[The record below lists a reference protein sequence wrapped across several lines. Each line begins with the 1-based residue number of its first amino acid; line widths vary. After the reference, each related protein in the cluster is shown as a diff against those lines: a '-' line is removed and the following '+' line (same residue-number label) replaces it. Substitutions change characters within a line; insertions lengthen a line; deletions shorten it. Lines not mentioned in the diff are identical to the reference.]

1 MIRFTQGNLL
11 DADAQALVNTVNTVG
26 VMGKGVALMFK
37 EAYPENF
44 KAYEEACR
52 SKEVQIAKM
61 FVTERRG
68 EMFGP
73 KWIVNFP
80 TKTHWRFPSKM
91 EWIVQGLEDLKRVI
105 KEKGIKSVALP
116 PLGAGNG
123 GLAWKDV
130 RPKIEAALAELND
143 IDVIVYEPTA
153 RYQNVAKRTGS
164 EKLTVTRALIAELV
178 RRYSILGF
186 DCTLLEIQKLAY
198 FLERFVVELNVDN
211 QMNFQFSAR
220 KFGPYSKNL
229 KHLLD
234 GLDGSYLHCDKR
246 LGEAA
251 SFDVIHFDD
260 SKKDKV
266 SAYLTSPDVK
276 AFRPALEKT
285 SELIDGFES
294 PLGMELLSTVDWL
307 VNESAVEPNVAAVR
321 ERLAT
326 WPGGKTAGERKL
338 RLFEDRTVGIA
349 LSSLVDAGLIS
360 APKKQARLL
369 LD

>member
-44 KAYEEACR
+44 KAYEDACR
-52 SKEVQIAKM
+52 SEEVKIGKM
-61 FVTERRG
+61 FVTERKG

-80 TKTHWRFPSKM
+80 TKAHWRFSSKM
-91 EWIVQGLEDLKRVI
+91 DWIVQGLEDLKRVI
-105 KEKGIKSVALP
+105 KENGIKSVALP

-130 RPKIEAALAELND
+130 RSKIEAALSELND
-143 IDVIVYEPTA
+143 VEVIVYEPTA
-153 RYQNVAKRTGS
+153 KYQNVAKRTGV
-164 EKLTVTRALIAELV
+164 EKLTPTRALIAELV

-186 DCTLLEIQKLAY
+186 DCSLLEIQKLAY
-198 FLERFVVELNVDN
+198 FLERFVVKLNLDS
-211 QMNFQFSAR
+211 QMNFQFAAR
-220 KFGPYSKNL
+220 KFGPYSENL
-229 KHLLD
+229 KHLLN
-234 GLDGSYLHCDKR
+234 GLDGSYLRCDKR
-246 LGEAA
+246 LGDAA
-251 SFDVIHFDD
+251 PFDVIHFDD
-260 SKKDKV
+260 SKKDRV
-266 SAYLTSPDVK
+266 SAYLTTPDVK

-307 VNESAVEPNVAAVR
+307 VNEAGVEPNVGAVR
-321 ERLAT
+321 ERLAS

-338 RLFEDRTVGIA
+338 RLFEDRIIEIA
-349 LSSLVDAGLIS
+349 LSSLADAELIA
-360 APKKQARLL
+360 APNK
-369 LD
+369 